1 MKKSTGETTSN
12 LTRTLLLQGR
22 VIHVDGIPFRLVQDA
37 VAESHPANI
46 ELIGD
51 HKLVCNQLETSDVK
65 PDQADAEFK

>member
-51 HKLVCNQLETSDVK
+51 HKFASSHFDTSGSK
-65 PDQADAEFK
+65 PDHAD

>member
-22 VIHVDGIPFRLVQDA
+22 IVHVDGIPFRLVQDA

-46 ELIGD
+46 ELISD
-51 HKLVCNQLETSDVK
+51 HKFASNQSTTSLIK
-65 PDQADAEFK
+65 PDQAD

>member
-22 VIHVDGIPFRLVQDA
+22 IVHVDGIPFRLVQDA

-51 HKLVCNQLETSDVK
+51 HKFASNQSTTSLIK
-65 PDQADAEFK
+65 PDQAD

>member
-1 MKKSTGETTSN
+1 MSKSTEVTTST

-22 VIHVDGIPFRLVQDA
+22 IVHVDGIPFRLVQDA

>member
-1 MKKSTGETTSN
+1 MKKSTGETTST

-22 VIHVDGIPFRLVQDA
+22 IVHVDGIPFRLVQDA

-51 HKLVCNQLETSDVK
+51 HKLVCNHSATSLLM
-65 PDQADAEFK
+65 PDQAD